1 MDFTA
6 VSRGL
11 ELCLA
16 KCLLQELKEGMLSLC
31 LGALDTE
38 MQARYPALLV

>member
-1 MDFTA
+1 MDFAA

-16 KCLLQELKEGMLSLC
+16 QCLQPELKGGMLSLC

-38 MQARYPALLV
+38 MQARYPALPV